1 MHTDENTVF
10 TLWCRLTGTPEEE
23 FSIDERRA
31 FLARPQIPE
40 LRATPYEL
48 LLDAGIR
55 AARHGVL
62 PLEHWVEAVRDM
74 STSSA

>member
-10 TLWCRLTGTPEEE
+10 TLWCRLTGTPDSDFTDE
-23 FSIDERRA
+23 ERRA

-40 LRATPYEL
+40 LLATPYEM

-55 AARHGVL
+55 AARHGTL
-62 PLEHWVEAVRDM
+62 PLEHWVEAVRDV
-74 STSSA
+74 SAAPL